1 MVVAVLEFDES
12 ARRGTDPSDEV
23 TFCSSSE
30 AQLRGKIL
38 SCSEILDGD
47 GVVELIR
54 WFDLNRPTGVARV
67 ERRRLLESIGSER
80 PDHGQVE

>member
-1 MVVAVLEFDES
+1 
-12 ARRGTDPSDEV
+12 
-23 TFCSSSE
+23 
-30 AQLRGKIL
+30 
-38 SCSEILDGD
+38 LDGD